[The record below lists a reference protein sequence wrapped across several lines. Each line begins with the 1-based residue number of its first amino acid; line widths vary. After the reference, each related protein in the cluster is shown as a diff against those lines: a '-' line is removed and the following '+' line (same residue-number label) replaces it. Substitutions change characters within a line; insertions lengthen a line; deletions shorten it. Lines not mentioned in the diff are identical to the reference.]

1 MSDFDDDSRFS
12 EKELLL
18 FVLTA
23 IALLMGASTFV
34 LVLGG

>member
-1 MSDFDDDSRFS
+1 MSDFDNSGFS

-23 IALLMGASTFV
+23 IALLMAVSAFV
-34 LVLGG
+34 LVIGA